1 MVVLNVEAG
10 DFTIIISDW
19 PMRYVVFDM
28 KLLQEDITSIAF
40 I

>member
-10 DFTIIISDW
+10 DLSIIISDW
-19 PMRYVVFDM
+19 LMRYVVFDM
-28 KLLQEDITSIAF
+28 KLLQEDITGIAL